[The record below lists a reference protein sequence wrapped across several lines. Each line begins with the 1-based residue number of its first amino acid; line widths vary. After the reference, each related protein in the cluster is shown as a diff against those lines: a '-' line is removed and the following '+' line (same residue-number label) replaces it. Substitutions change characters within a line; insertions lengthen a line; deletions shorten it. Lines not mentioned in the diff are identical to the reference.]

1 MPETRIEGYRLSP
14 QQRRMWELRM
24 QEDSLSMLYCVLTV
38 SGGVQLERLRAA
50 AESVVQRYELLRTR
64 FVQTTGMEFP
74 LQVVNERASVS
85 CDHCDAAGLTTEAA
99 CLLLNHTLE
108 RAATRGTAYDLGA
121 SLHIDIIKN
130 YQSNDDAIIL
140 SLPPLYADHC
150 SLHALCYEISLA
162 YAGEPPVQSPDELV
176 QFLDLCTWLNEMI
189 EGDDAEAGRQYW
201 HRKVPGSS
209 EGIVLL
215 GEATRG
221 KYSPATLRA
230 ALPEQLV
237 KRISVLATQAAVA
250 ESTVF
255 LTCWQA
261 LLWRLSRLDQITL
274 GVSVSGRSHEGMEAI
289 IGRLERQVPI
299 SVSIENQTK
308 FWELL
313 TTVEVEFQDA
323 CDWQEHYSW
332 EMFERQGALRL
343 EFGFSYDQCRED
355 WDLNRSRWAV
365 KMRGGPG
372 ETNKIR
378 ISCLRQGEQ
387 ADIDLH
393 YDRNVINEAQARR
406 ILGQYVTSLQSAAE
420 TDKSS
425 PVSKLK
431 IVGADERRQLIQE
444 FNDTAVP
451 HDHTHTVVSLIEE
464 QARKSACNAAVES
477 ESESLSYAE
486 LDSRSNQLARFL
498 QQKGVGPES
507 VVGICMDRSPALI
520 VGLLAI
526 LKAGGAYLP
535 LDGSYPRAR
544 LEYMMEDS
552 KAGVILTEDK
562 YKDLLSKDGLQVI
575 ADEEWQEVGK
585 LSSEPLSIQL
595 DSNNLAYVIYT
606 SGSTGQP
613 KGVMVQHGSLSNHMQ
628 WMQAKYGLGKRER
641 LLHKTTLCFDASVW
655 EWLLPLMEGGVI
667 VLARSGMQ
675 MDSRYLVR
683 TIQQARIT
691 SIQVVPTMLRLLL
704 KEKEIINCDSLERLF
719 VGGEALTEDVVADYG
734 EKVGKELINLYGPT
748 ETTVQMM
755 IWERGWR
762 KPVGIGRCISNV
774 SAHVLTEEMELAGI
788 GESGE
793 ICISGIALSRG
804 YLNRP
809 DSTAEKFIPD
819 PFSSVP
825 GSRLYRTRDL
835 GGWRDDGILEFLGRI
850 DDQVK
855 IRGFRVELGEI
866 EAAVRAYPEIKDTAV
881 LVRDEEG
888 GQKLV
893 CYLVVEQNR
902 YLDIKTLRQYLD
914 ERLPTYMVPGSYV
927 RLDAMPLTPSGKLDK
942 RSLPDPVND
951 RTGTSASVLPR
962 TEMETAIA
970 AVWSECLQIDSV
982 GIQDN
987 FFDVGGHS
995 LLMIQVHNRLREQ
1008 LGKDISIIDLFAR
1021 PTIASL
1027 AEFLSNPDD
1036 DAPTPEDQSEQDR
1049 ESRHSARRRRQAR
1062 NAASAT
1068 VGSV

>member
-14 QQRRMWELRM
+14 QQRRIWELRM
-24 QEDSLSMLYCVLTV
+24 REGSSSMLYCVLTV

-50 AESVVQRYELLRTR
+50 AESVVQRYEILRTR
-64 FVQTTGMEFP
+64 FVQTTEMEFP
-74 LQVVNERASVS
+74 LQVVNERASIS

-99 CLLLNHTLE
+99 GLLLNHTLE
-108 RAATRGTAYDLGA
+108 RAATRAAAYDSGA
-121 SLHIDIIKN
+121 PLHIDIVKN
-130 YQSNDDAIIL
+130 YQGNDDAVIF
-140 SLPPLYADHC
+140 SVSPLYADHC
-150 SLHALCYEISLA
+150 SLQALCHEISLA

-201 HRKVPGSS
+201 HRKVPGSA

-215 GEATRG
+215 GETARG
-221 KYSPATLRA
+221 KYSPGTLRA
-230 ALPEQLV
+230 ALPAQLV
-237 KRISVLATQAAVA
+237 ERIADLATQAAVA

-255 LTCWQA
+255 LACWQA

-274 GVSVSGRSHEGMEAI
+274 GVNVSGRSYEGMEAI

-299 SVSIENQTK
+299 SVSIEDSTT
-308 FWELL
+308 FPELL
-313 TTVEVEFQDA
+313 NTVEVEYQSA

-343 EFGFSYDQCRED
+343 EFGFSYDQCREG
-355 WDLNRSRWAV
+355 WDLSGSRWTG

-372 ETNKIR
+372 DSKKMQ
-378 ISCLRQGEQ
+378 ISCLRQGAQ

-393 YDRNVINEAQARR
+393 YDRSAINEAQASR
-406 ILGQYVTSLQSAAE
+406 ILRQFVTLLQSAAE
-420 TDKSS
+420 TGKSS

-431 IVGADERRQLIQE
+431 IVGADERRQLLQE

-451 HDHTHTVVSLIEE
+451 HDRTRTVVSLIEE
-464 QARKSACNAAVES
+464 QAGKSACDTAVES
-477 ESESLSYAE
+477 ETESLSYAE

-535 LDGSYPRAR
+535 LDGSSPRAR
-544 LEYMMEDS
+544 LEYMVADS

-562 YKDLLSKDGLQVI
+562 YKDLFSKGRHQVI
-575 ADEEWQEVGK
+575 ADAEWQEIVK
-585 LSSEPLSIQL
+585 LPSEPLSIQL
-595 DSNNLAYVIYT
+595 DGNNLAYVIYT

-628 WMQAKYGLGKRER
+628 WMQPRYGLGKRER

-704 KEKEIINCDSLERLF
+704 KEKEITNCDSLERLF
-719 VGGEALTEDVVADYG
+719 VGGEALTEDVVGEYG

-755 IWERGWR
+755 IWERGWQ

-774 SAHVLTEEMELAGI
+774 SAHVLTDDMELAGI

-793 ICISGIALSRG
+793 ICISGVALSRG
-804 YLNRP
+804 YLHRP
-809 DSTAEKFIPD
+809 DGTAERFIPD
-819 PFSSVP
+819 PFSPVP

-835 GGWRDDGILEFLGRI
+835 GAWRDDGILEFLGRI

-866 EAAVRAYPEIKDTAV
+866 EAAVRAFPEIKETAV
-881 LVRDEEG
+881 VVKDAEG

-902 YLDIKTLRQYLD
+902 YLDIKTLRHYLE

-927 RLDAMPLTPSGKLDK
+927 RLDAMPLTTSGKLDK
-942 RSLPDPVND
+942 RSLPDQSNE

-970 AVWSECLQIDSV
+970 AVWSEFLQVDSV

-1008 LGKDISIIDLFAR
+1008 LGRDISIIDLFAR

-1027 AEFLSNPDD
+1027 AEFLSTPAD
-1036 DAPTPEDQSEQDR
+1036 DAPVPEDQFEQDR
-1049 ESRHSARRRRQAR
+1049 ETRHSARRRRQAR

-1068 VGSV
+1068 AGSV